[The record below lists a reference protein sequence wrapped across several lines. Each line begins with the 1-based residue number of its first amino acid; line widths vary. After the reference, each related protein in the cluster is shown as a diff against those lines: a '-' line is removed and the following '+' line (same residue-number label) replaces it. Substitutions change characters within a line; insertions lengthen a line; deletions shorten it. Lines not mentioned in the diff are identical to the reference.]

1 MNSTGVASSAGNA
14 AQASTSAAHE
24 SALEW
29 VKKDKRRML
38 HVVYR
43 VGDLDRTIKCVYV
56 LLFSPY
62 KTSSFFF
69 FFFFP
74 LIVVFPAG
82 DGRFYTECLGMKL
95 LRKRDIPE
103 EKYTNA
109 FLGYGPEDSH
119 FVIELTYSKLS
130 DWRFTFVTPLLNSEA
145 TEFEMN
151 LCKNTG

>member
-62 KTSSFFF
+62 KTSSFSFF
-69 FFFFP
+69 FFF
-74 LIVVFPAG
+74 
-82 DGRFYTECLGMKL
+82 
-95 LRKRDIPE
+95 
-103 EKYTNA
+103 
-109 FLGYGPEDSH
+109 
-119 FVIELTYSKLS
+119 LS
-130 DWRFTFVTPLLNSEA
+130 FR
-145 TEFEMN
+145 
-151 LCKNTG
+151 